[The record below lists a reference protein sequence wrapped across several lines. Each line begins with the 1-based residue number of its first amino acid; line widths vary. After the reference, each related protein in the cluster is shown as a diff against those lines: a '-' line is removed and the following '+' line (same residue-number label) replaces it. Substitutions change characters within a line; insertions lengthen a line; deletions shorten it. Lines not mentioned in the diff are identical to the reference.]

1 MQNAALEP
9 VNTGYTADPASPGYW
24 FYDGLRIQAE
34 LETHQFTVGYARAHW
49 AAETK
54 VLDVATGQGA
64 LAKQLLDAGF
74 RVSCTSWNDECRV
87 PVPIYRL
94 DLDHPFGPA
103 DVGRQRFPLVCCIEI
118 IEHVENPAAFL
129 RSCESLLDDDG
140 RLVLSTPNVESAA
153 ARLQWLL
160 RGRPR
165 IFSGDEIRRNR
176 HISMLWRE
184 GLEFLIDQ
192 AGLHVCEKHLVG
204 SFNLAPSLLATVR
217 GLVYKGMCR
226 LLPGEP
232 RGTTRLYVLARSA
245 AGRRP
250 HGADEVW

>member
-1 MQNAALEP
+1 
-9 VNTGYTADPASPGYW
+9 VIKGYTADPASPGYW

>member
-1 MQNAALEP
+1 MQNAAPES
-9 VNTGYTADPASPGYW
+9 VIKGYTADPASPGYW

-103 DVGRQRFPLVCCIEI
+103 DVCRQRFPLACCIAC
-118 IEHVENPAAFL
+118 IEHVENPAALL
-129 RSCESLLDDDG
+129 RSC
-140 RLVLSTPNVESAA
+140 V
-153 ARLQWLL
+153 
-160 RGRPR
+160 
-165 IFSGDEIRRNR
+165 
-176 HISMLWRE
+176 
-184 GLEFLIDQ
+184 
-192 AGLHVCEKHLVG
+192 
-204 SFNLAPSLLATVR
+204 SLLASDAR
-217 GLVYKGMCR
+217 LVVST
-226 LLPGEP
+226 PA
-232 RGTTRLYVLARSA
+232 LAMA
-245 AGRRP
+245 ADRR
-250 HGADEVW
+250 

>member
-1 MQNAALEP
+1 MQNAAPES
-9 VNTGYTADPASPGYW
+9 VSNGYTADPSSPGYW

-129 RSCESLLDDDG
+129 RSCRPVARTTTFLIFDRRQLAE
-140 RLVLSTPNVESAA
+140 A
-153 ARLQWLL
+153 AR
-160 RGRPR
+160 
-165 IFSGDEIRRNR
+165 
-176 HISMLWRE
+176 
-184 GLEFLIDQ
+184 
-192 AGLHVCEKHLVG
+192 ATG
-204 SFNLAPSLLATVR
+204 S
-217 GLVYKGMCR
+217 
-226 LLPGEP
+226 
-232 RGTTRLYVLARSA
+232 
-245 AGRRP
+245 
-250 HGADEVW
+250 